1 MAGFLYVEETLACPR
16 GKFIFRLRMCVFRLR
31 MCILRLRICIFS
43 LKIKKSPVQ
52 PGFSMRAVGCF
63 CADARAFPRS
73 FLGKFAV
80 HAGGKNGKFA
90 YLCGS

>member
-1 MAGFLYVEETLACPR
+1 MAGFLYVEETLACLR
-16 GKFIFRLRMCVFRLR
+16 GKFIFRLRMCVF
-31 MCILRLRICIFS
+31 RLRICIFS

-63 CADARAFPRS
+63 CVDARAFPRS

>member
-1 MAGFLYVEETLACPR
+1 MAGFLYVEETLACLR
-16 GKFIFRLRMCVFRLR
+16 GKF
-31 MCILRLRICIFS
+31 IFS

-63 CADARAFPRS
+63 CADAWAFPRS

>member
-16 GKFIFRLRMCVFRLR
+16 GKFIFRLR